1 MKKLSDYQKI
11 MQVIEAHGIKQTDAE
26 IKMGVSPGLFNKM
39 KNRKDGEG
47 QMHPD
52 NQEKFL
58 RTFNVNPEW
67 WKNEEG
73 DMFLSSTELVKSNG
87 EVKETFYKNL
97 IEGNEEYSL
106 IPRAV
111 LKDYKIVPDKIIDVI
126 IDSNRNEKHA
136 ITQSFQD
143 QKDALINKHEQV
155 IIGYEAKIKRLE
167 AEIKELEIE
176 REKLENERENLKRQ
190 VTLKLK

>member
-1 MKKLSDYQKI
+1 MTFKEKIDNILSANNLGIDSPSGLEEKLGIGQGSISKSYYNKKED
-11 MQVIEAHGIKQTDAE
+11 E
-26 IKMGVSPGLFNKM
+26 SPGRATIKKIIEGM
-39 KNRKDGEG
+39 GINRKWWDTGEG
-47 QMHPD
+47 D
-52 NQEKFL
+52 IFL
-58 RTFNVNPEW
+58 T
-67 WKNEEG
+67 
-73 DMFLSSTELVKSNG
+73 STGLVKSSG

-126 IDSNRNEKHA
+126 IDSNRNEKQA

-143 QKDALINKHEQV
+143 QKDILINKHES
-155 IIGYEAKIKRLE
+155 IITGYEAKIKRLE

>member
-1 MKKLSDYQKI
+1 MNKIVLIKDRIAVLEEKLGRSGNSL
-11 MQVIEAHGIKQTDAE
+11 GIDAGLANGTVDTWDEKSIDFSTD
-26 IKMGVSPGLFNKM
+26 KV
-39 KNRKDGEG
+39 
-47 QMHPD
+47 
-52 NQEKFL
+52 EKFL
-58 RTFNVNPEW
+58 NYHRINKDW
-67 WKNEEG
+67 WRSGEG
-73 DMFLSSTELVKSNG
+73 EIFVPKAELVRTNG

-126 IDSNRNEKHA
+126 IDSNRNEKQA

-143 QKDALINKHEQV
+143 QKDILINKHES
-155 IIGYEAKIKRLE
+155 IITGYEAKIKRLE